1 MEQALR
7 LRVEQGVVT
16 SRSISVSLDMH
27 WPTDE
32 VRPHAWVPVLATV
45 PALAMP
51 PLPAWATVPAWDIV
65 CQLYTDSAIA
75 VLWARCELV
84 ASWACCGLGVAPNSW
99 LAVWR
104 AGALAAAQEVEVAST
119 SRRSSP
125 RAVRRSHHFDATLRR
140 GVPFFASRPV
150 TSIRLHSV
158 TFGYRISKLIRYD
171 MYDKA
176 SESLECKGPARACLK
191 LARGE
196 G

>member
-104 AGALAAAQEVEVAST
+104 AGALAAAQDVEVAST
-119 SRRSSP
+119 SSAVVEEDLACLCRPRPCRSRLCRPCLCRPLARRLRPPNQPTTSRLRL
-125 RAVRRSHHFDATLRR
+125 RAGDRPFRFHPGSARR
-140 GVPFFASRPV
+140 
-150 TSIRLHSV
+150 
-158 TFGYRISKLIRYD
+158 
-171 MYDKA
+171 
-176 SESLECKGPARACLK
+176 ARAY
-191 LARGE
+191 R
-196 G
+196 

>member
-51 PLPAWATVPAWDIV
+51 PLPAWATVPAWDVV
-65 CQLYTDSAIA
+65 CQLYTAALSAC
-75 VLWARCELV
+75 CELV

-104 AGALAAAQEVEVAST
+104 AGALAAAQDVEVAST
-119 SRRSSP
+119 SSAVVEEDLACLCRPLARRLRLPNQPMTSRLRL
-125 RAVRRSHHFDATLRR
+125 RAGDRPFRFHPGSARR
-140 GVPFFASRPV
+140 
-150 TSIRLHSV
+150 
-158 TFGYRISKLIRYD
+158 
-171 MYDKA
+171 
-176 SESLECKGPARACLK
+176 ARAY
-191 LARGE
+191 R
-196 G
+196 